1 MLCYFHFSTTVLP
14 LEGIKIAQKIGAKC
28 YLEASSSKSN
38 QFADALAKI
47 VHVALSGVAINSTP
61 KGIGL

>member
-1 MLCYFHFSTTVLP
+1 VST

-38 QFADALAKI
+38 QLADALAEI
-47 VHVALSGVAINSTP
+47 VHVAISGVAITFTP